1 MDDPI
6 KTNYVGKRLGRVD
19 GWEKVTGNA
28 RYAADYSMPGMLEL
42 AVIRSSE
49 PHAIITALDTSRL
62 PDDVYIFTAA
72 DLKEN
77 IIEDVINDQPV
88 LASDRVRFFGEPIAI
103 VAAATKEAALQAARS
118 VTISYEKLAIVDSPQ
133 EALLP
138 NAEKLFDQGNQ
149 LSEFHHQKGDT
160 TRSFAECDLILEE
173 DFKLPI
179 QDHGYMEPDAAFAYM
194 DGDILRMLTSSQNV
208 FHDQR
213 MIARSLGLPL
223 DKVQVQAAT
232 VGGGFGGKDGHMNQ
246 IFAALVTLKTGKPAK
261 IVFDRSEV
269 LIGTYKRHAADVHV
283 KFGFTREGFFKAF
296 EGKAWLDTGAY
307 AGLGPAVMGLFS
319 EHFGGPYQIPNVK
332 LDVYLA
338 YTNKAPAH
346 AMRGFGAPQ
355 GAFATETLI
364 SRAARQLGLD
374 PLEIRLK
381 NALTE
386 GSTGTLGQKMEHV
399 VGLRKALTAVENSQL
414 WQESKLNQDPTIGYG
429 VAAGYLSCGL
439 GKGIPDSAKVEISES
454 VKDHYMVRIG
464 LVDIGQGSKTALT
477 AIAADALGCQ
487 MENVTVIMADTNSTY
502 DCGSTAGSRSI
513 FIAGNAII
521 AAAKEFRRKKE
532 ENTDNPSAIGSAI
545 FPESSFSLPNP
556 GFPHAMYTFIAQAVK
571 LRINPVSGQ
580 IRLLDIFAATEAGHV
595 INPLSMDGQIQGG
608 IVMSLGYAFGED
620 MQYQAGIPLHQ
631 SFTNYIMPTA
641 MDVPQIRNISVDSYE
656 KSGPM
661 GAKGA
666 AEVATVVIAPAIN
679 AAVESI
685 SGAKLN
691 ALPLDNESVLAA
703 LKNR

>member
-1 MDDPI
+1 LDDPNLS
-6 KTNYVGKRLGRVD
+6 NYVGKRLGRVD
-19 GWEKVTGNA
+19 GWEKVTGKA
-28 RYAADYSMPGMLEL
+28 RYAGDYSMPGMLEL

-49 PHAIITALDTSRL
+49 PHAMITSLDTSSVS
-62 PDDVYIFTAA
+62 DDVYVFTAA
-72 DLKEN
+72 DLSEN
-77 IIEDVINDQPV
+77 IIEDIINDQPV

-103 VAAATKEAALQAARS
+103 VAADSREAAQQAARS
-118 VTISYEKLAIVDSPQ
+118 VVISYQKLPVVDNPREAI
-133 EALLP
+133 LP
-138 NAEKLFDQGNQ
+138 NSEKLFDQGNL
-149 LSEFHHQKGDT
+149 LSEFHHTKGDPDN
-160 TRSFAECDLILEE
+160 SFADCDLILED
-173 DFKLPI
+173 DFFLPV
-179 QDHGYMEPDAAFAYM
+179 QDHGYLEPDAAFAYM

-208 FHDQR
+208 FHDR
-213 MIARSLGLPL
+213 RIIARALGLPL
-223 DKVQVQAAT
+223 DKIQVQAAT
-232 VGGGFGGKDGHMNQ
+232 VGGGFGGKDGHINQ
-246 IFAALVTLKTGKPAK
+246 VFAALVTLKTGKPAK
-261 IVFDRSEV
+261 IVFDRTEV
-269 LIGTYKRHAADVHV
+269 IIGTYKRHAADIHI
-283 KFGFTREGFFKAF
+283 KFGFTQDGFFKAF

-338 YTNKAPAH
+338 YTNKPPAH

-364 SRAARQLGLD
+364 SRAARQLGID
-374 PLEIRLK
+374 PLEIRRK

-386 GSTGTLGQKMEHV
+386 GSIGTLGQKMEHV
-399 VGLRKALTAVENSQL
+399 VGLREALTAVENSQL
-414 WQESKLNQDPTIGYG
+414 WQEHKQNQDPAIGYG

-439 GKGIPDSAKVEISES
+439 GKGIPDSAKVEISENE
-454 VKDHYMVRIG
+454 KGHYVIRIG

-477 AIAADALGCQ
+477 AIAADVLDCR
-487 MENVTVIMADTNSTY
+487 MENVTIIMADTNTTY
-502 DCGSTAGSRSI
+502 DCGSTAGSRSV

-532 ENTDNPSAIGSAI
+532 EKADNPKAIGSAT
-545 FPESSFSLPNP
+545 FPESSFSFPNP

-571 LRINPVSGQ
+571 LQINPVSGQ
-580 IRLLDIFAATEAGHV
+580 IRLLDIFAATEAGHI

-608 IVMSLGYAFGED
+608 IVMSLGYTFGEG
-620 MQYQAGIPLHQ
+620 MQYQAGIPQHQ

-641 MDVPQIRNISVDSYE
+641 MDVPSIRNISVDSYE

-703 LKNR
+703 LKNK